1 MSFIIEPCCLL
12 THCRLMPTA
21 VERRPFAEHD
31 LVVYF
36 EPCTDPPPPPHP
48 ALLPPRPTLLPSNCS
63 FNAPSLNS
71 EWFNVY
77 NKVSVTLATHDCDG
91 LSIRDIKLASFMDQ
105 AAEQK
110 QC

>member
-1 MSFIIEPCCLL
+1 
-12 THCRLMPTA
+12 
-21 VERRPFAEHD
+21 
-31 LVVYF
+31 
-36 EPCTDPPPPPHP
+36 
-48 ALLPPRPTLLPSNCS
+48 
-63 FNAPSLNS
+63 
-71 EWFNVY
+71 VY